1 MNQSISMSPASTSK
15 QKEADQDVDQDVDLQ
30 SVFPSSKIKSILRK
44 EEKIGRVY
52 TSAVDLLGTVNL

>member
-1 MNQSISMSPASTSK
+1 MSPASTSK